1 MASEFTRAEEDASV
15 QVQEEAGEVVTN
27 DVVIGM
33 FEDGLEDEIII
44 QVIKSSEVDF
54 DVSPATLGE
63 LRRIGL
69 SPAVISAMIAA
80 AGRLDP

>member
-1 MASEFTRAEEDASV
+1 M
-15 QVQEEAGEVVTN
+15 VTN

-54 DVSPATLGE
+54 DVSPATLVEAHRAEPGGDFGHDCGGG
-63 LRRIGL
+63 RGL
-69 SPAVISAMIAA
+69 LIES
-80 AGRLDP
+80 